1 VLEGLTEK
9 QGSFHYLLASLEGNA
24 PSLEGMVVGSPSSE
38 LASAALW
45 ADGPLREEKKDQNLP
60 FFLEK
65 RSKEWAL
72 VFEKRLETAFE
83 DCQKESEDC

>member
-9 QGSFHYLLASLEGNA
+9 QGSFHYSLASLEGNA

-45 ADGPLREEKKDQNLP
+45 ADGPLREKKKDQNLWS
-60 FFLEK
+60 FLEK
-65 RSKEWAL
+65 RPIEWAL
-72 VFEKRLETAFE
+72 AFEKHLEKAFV
-83 DCQKESEDC
+83 DCQKESGDC